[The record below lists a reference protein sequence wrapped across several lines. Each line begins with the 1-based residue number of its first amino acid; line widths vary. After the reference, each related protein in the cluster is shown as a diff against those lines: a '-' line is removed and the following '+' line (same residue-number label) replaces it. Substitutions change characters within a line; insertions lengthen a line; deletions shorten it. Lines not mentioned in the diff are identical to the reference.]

1 MRRYLTTALLAL
13 VLGGLGAYLYFVELP
28 TARTKDLIET
38 KEKQLLRFEQQDIS
52 GLTLET
58 DAGKVVLTRGETGT
72 WKIVSPLKTDA
83 DSREVEALIRALLLG
98 KVSRIVQEEPTALG
112 SFGLEKPAVV
122 LTVAAG
128 AQQETISI
136 GDSGP
141 ISSTL
146 YAARASDRK
155 VLLTDLAPKDFMNKT
170 LHTFR
175 KKEVLR
181 FEPSRAE
188 RLRLTYPTTEIV
200 LYRIGDKKSKKWEI
214 RFPAEGPADQSEI
227 RSLLFKLEDLKALGF
242 IDPGPE
248 YETVTRRLRRPAM
261 KITVHAEGAD
271 QNVKLFQLDASS
283 GEAYAITDPDAPIYR
298 ISPAMIKGFQKD
310 LFALQD
316 KRLLGLEQDDIA
328 TLSVTTREEQYTLIY
343 RIADKEAARPDAD
356 SEHGSWTLKDEPT
369 AALNQE
375 AVDMLVS
382 RVVNLPAELRVLKHA
397 GPLAP
402 YGLTSPSAEFTAIAR
417 DGKRQGRLVLGNKVN
432 GLIYAIGQAMPGIF
446 QTRSDILMQIPPK
459 KELLSHFTG
468 QGRPAEKPPS

>member
-1 MRRYLTTALLAL
+1 MTTALMAL
-13 VLGGLGAYLYFVELP
+13 VLGGLGAYLYFIELP
-28 TARTKDLIET
+28 TARTRDQTET
-38 KEKQLLRFEQQDIS
+38 QEKKLVPFEQRDIS

-58 DAGKVVLTRGETGT
+58 GAGKVVLARGENGT
-72 WKIVSPLKTDA
+72 WKIVAPLKTDA
-83 DSREVEALIRALLLG
+83 DSREVETLIRALLLG

-112 SFGLEKPAVV
+112 SFGLEKPVMV
-122 LTVAAG
+122 LSVAAG

-155 VLLTDLAPKDFMNKT
+155 VLLTDLSPKDFLNKT
-170 LHTFR
+170 LLTFR

-181 FEPSRAE
+181 FEPSQAE

-200 LYRIGDKKSKKWEI
+200 LYRVGDKKSKKWAI
-214 RFPAEGPADQSEI
+214 RFPVEGPADQSEI

-248 YETVTRRLRRPAM
+248 YEAVTKRLRRPAM
-261 KITVHAEGAD
+261 KITVHADGLD
-271 QNVKLFQLDASS
+271 QNVKFFQLDASS
-283 GEAYAITDPDAPIYR
+283 GEAYAITNPDAPIYR
-298 ISPAMIKGFQKD
+298 INPAMIKGLQKD

-328 TLSVTTREEQYTLIY
+328 TLSVKTREEQYTLMY
-343 RIADKEAARPDAD
+343 RTTEQGALPTDA
-356 SEHGSWTLKDEPT
+356 ENGIWMLKDEPG

-375 AVDMLVS
+375 AVDLFVS
-382 RVVNLPAELRVLKHA
+382 RVANLPAELRVLKHA

-402 YGLTSPSAEFTAIAR
+402 YGLSSPSAEFTATAR
-417 DGKRQGRLVLGNKVN
+417 DDKRQGRLILGKKIN

-459 KELLSHFTG
+459 KDLLANSSGKT
-468 QGRPAEKPPS
+468 RPAEKPSS